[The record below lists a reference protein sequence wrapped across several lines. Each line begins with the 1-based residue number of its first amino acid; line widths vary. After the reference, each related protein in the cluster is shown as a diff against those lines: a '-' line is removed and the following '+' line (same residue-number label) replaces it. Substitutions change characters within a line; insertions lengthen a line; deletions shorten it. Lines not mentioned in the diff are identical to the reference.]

1 MTQFRAM
8 VYTLIKDATDTLR
21 HQVLLD
27 LAVPAIPWRPL
38 RDNPTNQQHG
48 WSFPRILGACCPQT
62 ASYGCKIR
70 SARAR
75 APEILS
81 IRHRNT
87 SGGDYRDVF
96 VNQGLIVFVIQ
107 YHKSDYYQWPG
118 QDHSSVSTA
127 GGGCSGDVLS
137 MAGFAVSRAAKSYIV
152 AAGHGII
159 TNVARRLRWSSL
171 DACSDAPS
179 LESGDPRSA

>member
-1 MTQFRAM
+1 MFNINRWMSSIALFRSQ
-8 VYTLIKDATDTLR
+8 LL
-21 HQVLLD
+21 VLMHLCGG
-27 LAVPAIPWRPL
+27 
-38 RDNPTNQQHG
+38 Q
-48 WSFPRILGACCPQT
+48 
-62 ASYGCKIR
+62 
-70 SARAR
+70 RAR

-96 VNQGLIVFVIQ
+96 VDQGLIVFVIQ
-107 YHKSDYYQWPG
+107 YHKGDYYQWPR

-137 MAGFAVSRAAKSYIV
+137 MAGFAVSRAARSYIA

-159 TNVARRLRWSSL
+159 TNVARRL
-171 DACSDAPS
+171 
-179 LESGDPRSA
+179 